1 MYGLHAYMLEN
12 EEHAAMSRFILC
24 TSRQSIEVSQTLII
38 TVANGRQLSL
48 LRLLYSTELA
58 P

>member
-1 MYGLHAYMLEN
+1 MYGLHAYMLED

-38 TVANGRQLSL
+38 TVSNGR
-48 LRLLYSTELA
+48 
-58 P
+58 